1 MPRYYF
7 GTAGWSY
14 EDWEGIVYPAR
25 IGARLH
31 PLTYLARYIDIVEVN
46 STFYR
51 PPAVQMS
58 QSWVKKLAEF
68 PDFLLS
74 VKLHQI
80 FTHERE
86 SYTQKNADEFKI
98 GIEPLVAAR
107 RLAALLIQ
115 FPWSYRNTEE
125 HKDYLAGL
133 FKLFAGYPL
142 ALEVRH
148 ASWDEPRFFE
158 LLREHKV
165 AFCNIDQPV
174 IGESL
179 APSAIV
185 TNPDFAYVRFHGRNY
200 KDWFRKDAGRDDRYN
215 YLYTKDE
222 LGDWIKM
229 IKDLGKDSDR
239 IYVITNNHY
248 RGQALANALQIK
260 NMVSG
265 EKLEIPGGLLRQ
277 YPVLEEIVKKIR
289 EGQMD
294 LFKKESPPE
303 EGGVKKGKKGS

>member
-1 MPRYYF
+1 MASYYF

-14 EDWEGIVYPAR
+14 ADWEGIVYPAR
-25 IGARLH
+25 TGARLH
-31 PLTYLARYIDIVEVN
+31 PLTYLAGYINIVEVN

-51 PPAVQMS
+51 PPAAPMS
-58 QSWVKKLAEF
+58 LSWIKKLADY

-80 FTHERE
+80 FTHER
-86 SYTQKNADEFKI
+86 KNDTHKIADDFKF
-98 GIEPLVAAR
+98 GIEPLVASR
-107 RLAALLIQ
+107 RLAALLVQ

-125 HKDYLAGL
+125 HREYLAGL
-133 FKLFAGYPL
+133 FKLFSGYPL

-148 ASWDEPRFFE
+148 SSWDEPRFFD
-158 LLREHKV
+158 LLGEHNV
-165 AFCNIDQPV
+165 AYCNIDQPM
-174 IGESL
+174 IGDSI

-185 TNPDFAYVRFHGRNY
+185 TTPEFSYVRLHGRNV

-222 LGDWIKM
+222 LGDWIQR
-229 IKDLGKDSDR
+229 IKELGRDSDR
-239 IYVITNNHY
+239 VYVITNNHY

-265 EKLEIPGGLLRQ
+265 EKIEVPGGLLRQ
-277 YPVLEEIVKKIR
+277 YPVLQDIVKRIR
-289 EGQMD
+289 EGQID
-294 LFKKESPPE
+294 LFKKDSLSDESGE
-303 EGGVKKGKKGS
+303 KKGS

>member
-1 MPRYYF
+1 MAPYYF

-14 EDWEGIVYPAR
+14 ADWEGIVYPAR
-25 IGARLH
+25 TGARLH
-31 PLTYLARYIDIVEVN
+31 PLTYLAGYINIVEVN

-51 PPAVQMS
+51 PPAAPMS
-58 QSWVKKLAEF
+58 LSWTKKLAGY

-80 FTHERE
+80 FTHERK
-86 SYTQKNADEFKI
+86 SYTHQDSDGFKF
-98 GIEPLVAAR
+98 GIEPLAATR

-125 HKDYLAGL
+125 HRDYLAGL
-133 FKLFAGYPL
+133 FKLFSGYPL
-142 ALEVRH
+142 AVEVRH
-148 ASWDEPRFFE
+148 ASWDEPRFYD
-158 LLREHKV
+158 LLGAHKV
-165 AFCNIDQPV
+165 AYCNIDQPV
-174 IGESL
+174 IGDSL

-185 TNPDFAYVRFHGRNY
+185 TTPEFSYVRLHGRNY
-200 KDWFRKDAGRDDRYN
+200 EDWFRKDAGRDDRYN

-222 LGDWIKM
+222 LGDWIQR
-229 IKDLGKDSDR
+229 IKELGRDSDR
-239 IYVITNNHY
+239 VYVITNNHY

-265 EKLEIPGGLLRQ
+265 EKIEVPGGLLRQ
-277 YPVLEEIVKKIR
+277 YPVLEDIVKRIR

-294 LFKKESPPE
+294 LFKKNAPSNE
-303 EGGVKKGKKGS
+303 ETGRKGG